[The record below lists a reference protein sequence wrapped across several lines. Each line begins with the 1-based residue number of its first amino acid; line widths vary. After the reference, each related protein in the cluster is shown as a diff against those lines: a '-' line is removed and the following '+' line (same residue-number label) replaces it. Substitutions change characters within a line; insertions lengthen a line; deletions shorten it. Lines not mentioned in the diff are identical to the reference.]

1 MFGPPGT
8 GKTLLAKALAA
19 NCTNK
24 ELVDSQAL
32 ATECGTTF
40 FSVTSSTLGSKYR
53 GDAERMVRLLFEMA
67 RFYAP
72 STIFID
78 EVDSLASQ
86 RGSTGE
92 HGGAPPGR
100 VRGTSPESDAGPLR
114 VQMDG
119 VGGGGAED
127 GECKNVMGLRHDE
140 IRRLKR
146 EDTDTPLCQDDIEQ
160 SLLRINKTVSES
172 DLGRF
177 EEWLKEF
184 GST

>member
-53 GDAERMVRLLFEMA
+53 GDAERMA

-127 GECKNVMGLRHDE
+127 GECKNVMVLAAAPFSELAGKLLGTCGLRHDE

-160 SLLRINKTVSES
+160 SLLRINKTDVDMVRS
-172 DLGRF
+172 
-177 EEWLKEF
+177 
-184 GST
+184 